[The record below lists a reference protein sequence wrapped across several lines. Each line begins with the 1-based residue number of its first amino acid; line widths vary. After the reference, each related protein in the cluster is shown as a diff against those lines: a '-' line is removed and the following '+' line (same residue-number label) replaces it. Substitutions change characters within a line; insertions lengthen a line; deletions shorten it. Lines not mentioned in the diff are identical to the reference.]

1 MVIIKFMK
9 KYILKEVII
18 SNDNDVEFNEYN
30 NIVIC
35 SDKNVVRSM
44 GVLVYSIIKNT
55 KTKCAF
61 HIFFNGNMPT
71 GDIEKFTYLSQKY
84 SVPIVIYYINNFYFK
99 NFNSTSTI
107 TETAYYRLIAPNI
120 LRVKNIN
127 KCIYFDTDMLC
138 LNDISIFNEFD
149 IRDKIAF
156 VVEDYGFM
164 INKNKNYWKILG
176 LKSNQYFNS
185 GFLIIN
191 IEKYIKNN
199 IAEKAI
205 ELLKKN
211 SYPHMDQDV
220 LNILLDEEVIVS
232 KNFKY
237 NLVTSV
243 PDEYN
248 TDDVVVVHFTGT
260 RKPWKEY
267 TSFWGE
273 SISHT
278 KRQNYYARWR
288 HYWLK
293 SSWKEVPLDKPKI
306 ATDWRYLAE
315 MYYLDKDI
323 VNCIKAYSKYLFLKF
338 SK

>member
-1 MVIIKFMK
+1 MGIC
-9 KYILKEVII
+9 
-18 SNDNDVEFNEYN
+18 
-30 NIVIC
+30 IVC
-35 SDKNVVRSM
+35 N
-44 GVLVYSIIKNT
+44 
-55 KTKCAF
+55 C
-61 HIFFNGNMPT
+61 
-71 GDIEKFTYLSQKY
+71 
-84 SVPIVIYYINNFYFK
+84 
-99 NFNSTSTI
+99 
-107 TETAYYRLIAPNI
+107 
-120 LRVKNIN
+120 
-127 KCIYFDTDMLC
+127 
-138 LNDISIFNEFD
+138 
-149 IRDKIAF
+149 IAF

-260 RKPWKEY
+260 NA
-267 TSFWGE
+267 GMI
-273 SISHT
+273 ISRSRICSRT
-278 KRQNYYARWR
+278 WN
-288 HYWLK
+288 
-293 SSWKEVPLDKPKI
+293 S
-306 ATDWRYLAE
+306 
-315 MYYLDKDI
+315 
-323 VNCIKAYSKYLFLKF
+323 
-338 SK
+338 